1 MDTVW
6 LLLRVTL
13 SLAVV
18 LGLVWIA
25 GRRLS
30 GSRASRRSDEP
41 NVQVIDRS
49 ALGRHAGVAVLAVG
63 NRRILVG
70 YGEQRVEMLTEL
82 TPVVTPLAA
91 PQRSGAGVPRS
102 RATGADARTTVA
114 GLVAS
119 TAGAAAHPATTVH
132 PTATVRAAA
141 PAPVP
146 AAALAGTARDRDLR
160 APRFIPLSPTEEAV
174 VRGASPLA
182 GSVLSPQTWKD
193 AVHALQERTVRR

>member
-49 ALGRHAGVAVLAVG
+49 SLGRHAGVAVLAVG

-82 TPVVTPLAA
+82 TPVVAPLAA
-91 PQRSGAGVPRS
+91 PQGSGAGVPRP
-102 RATGADARTTVA
+102 RATGAAARATVT

-119 TAGAAAHPATTVH
+119 TAGATART
-132 PTATVRAAA
+132 TATVRAAA

-160 APRFIPLSPTEEAV
+160 APQFVPLSPTEEAV

>member
-49 ALGRHAGVAVLAVG
+49 SLGRHAGVAVLAVG

-82 TPVVTPLAA
+82 TPVVAPLVA
-91 PQRSGAGVPRS
+91 PQGSGAGVPR
-102 RATGADARTTVA
+102 RHDLQPVRPVA
-114 GLVAS
+114 G
-119 TAGAAAHPATTVH
+119 GRPG
-132 PTATVRAAA
+132 PRR
-141 PAPVP
+141 P
-146 AAALAGTARDRDLR
+146 AARGGSAGD
-160 APRFIPLSPTEEAV
+160 
-174 VRGASPLA
+174 G
-182 GSVLSPQTWKD
+182 
-193 AVHALQERTVRR
+193 

>member
-25 GRRLS
+25 GRRL
-30 GSRASRRSDEP
+30 GGARASRAADEP
-41 NVQVIDRS
+41 HVQVVDRS
-49 ALGRHAGVAVLAVG
+49 SLGRHAGVAVLAVG

-91 PQRSGAGVPRS
+91 PQRSGAGVPRP
-102 RATGADARTTVA
+102 RATGTAARSAVTGPIASIV
-114 GLVAS
+114 GSAS
-119 TAGAAAHPATTVH
+119 TVGSASL
-132 PTATVRAAA
+132 RASA

-160 APRFIPLSPTEEAV
+160 APQFVPLSPTEEAV